1 MAELKII
8 SVVMAAGA
16 STRMRSPLSKLLH
29 PLLGYSIIERA
40 WNQASF
46 ISSDVCMIIG
56 HQRDEIKK
64 SLEAYWQAS
73 GHLEGKKC
81 HWVVQDPPLG
91 TGDAL
96 KKALSILEKESD
108 EAQVFIMGG
117 DAVLL
122 RPTTLKDFFQN
133 HFQTKSVL
141 SFLSAHFQPN
151 NSYGRV
157 VRDSQGNVLKIVEA
171 KNASP
176 EQLQITEINAGF
188 YLCSLGLLREAIS
201 KITANAKTAEFY
213 LTDAIEYARG
223 QNLLVTAAV
232 LMDATES
239 LGINNQED
247 LFMARRVLQNRINQR
262 WMIEGVRMD
271 DPSSTWIDEAVEIDV
286 PAHLEMGVQLRGHT
300 KIQSGVRVGSYSI
313 VEDSVLAA
321 DSVIEAFSHL
331 KQAQVGAESQVGP
344 FARLRAGTNLAEKV
358 KIGNFVEVKKS
369 SFARGAKANHL
380 SYIGDTQIGEDSN
393 IGAGTITCN
402 YDGYD
407 KHKTLIGKNVFIG
420 SNSSLVAPVE
430 LGDGAVVGAGSV
442 ITANLPAHSLG
453 LARSDQKVLNE
464 GGKKFRE
471 KRQKSSKFES

>member
-1 MAELKII
+1 VAESKII

-46 ISSDVCMIIG
+46 ISSDICMIVG
-56 HQRDEIKK
+56 HQRDELKK
-64 SLEAYWQAS
+64 SLELYWEKS

-96 KKALSILEKESD
+96 RKALIALEKEAD

-117 DAVLL
+117 DAILL

-133 HFQTKSVL
+133 HFQTKSVV
-141 SFLSAHFQPN
+141 SFLSAHLQPQN
-151 NSYGRV
+151 AYGRV
-157 VRDSQGNVLKIVEA
+157 IRDAQGNVQKIVEV
-171 KNASP
+171 KNATP
-176 EQLQITEINAGF
+176 EELQITEINAGF

-201 KITANAKTAEFY
+201 KMTANAKTGEFY
-213 LTDAIEYARG
+213 LTDIIEYARSK
-223 QNLLVTAAV
+223 NLLITAAI
-232 LMDATES
+232 LLDATES

-262 WMIEGVRMD
+262 WLIEGIRMD
-271 DPSSTWIDEAVEIDV
+271 DPSTTWIDESVELQA
-286 PAHLEMGVQLRGHT
+286 PAHLEMGVQLRGQT

-313 VEDSVLAA
+313 IEDSLLAA
-321 DSVIEAFSHL
+321 DSVVEAFSHL
-331 KQAQVGAESQVGP
+331 KEAQVGSQSQVGP
-344 FARLRAGTNLAEKV
+344 FARLRTGSELGEKV

-369 SFARGAKANHL
+369 KFARGSKANHL
-380 SYIGDTQIGEDSN
+380 SYIGDTQVGEESN

-402 YDGYD
+402 YDGFE
-407 KHKTLIGKNVFIG
+407 KHNTLIGKNVFIG

-430 LGDGAVVGAGSV
+430 LGEGVVVGAGSV
-442 ITANLPAHSLG
+442 ITASLPAHSLG
-453 LARSDQKVLNE
+453 LTRSEQKVLKE

-471 KRQKSSKFES
+471 KRGKL

>member
-1 MAELKII
+1 VADPKII

-29 PLLGYSIIERA
+29 PLLGYSIVERA

-46 ISSDVCMIIG
+46 ISSDICMVVG
-56 HQRDEIKK
+56 HQRDELRK
-64 SLEAYWQAS
+64 SLESYWETS

-96 KKALSILEKESD
+96 RKALGALEKEGD

-122 RPTTLKDFFQN
+122 RPTTIRDFFQN

-141 SFLSAHFQPN
+141 SFLTAHFQPN
-151 NSYGRV
+151 NAYGRV
-157 VRDSQGNVLKIVEA
+157 VRDAQGNVQKIVEA

-176 EQLQITEINAGF
+176 QELQLTEINAGF
-188 YLCSLGLLREAIS
+188 YLCSLGLLREALS
-201 KITANAKTAEFY
+201 KITANAKTGEFY
-213 LTDAIEYARG
+213 ITDMVEFAR
-223 QNLLVTAAV
+223 QKNLLVTAAV

-239 LGINNQED
+239 LGINTQED

-262 WMIEGVRMD
+262 WMLEGVRMD
-271 DPSSTWIDEAVEIDV
+271 DPSTTWIDECVEMQA
-286 PAHLEMGVQLRGHT
+286 PAYLEMGVQLRGQT
-300 KIQSGVRVGSYSI
+300 KIQSGTRVGSYSI
-313 VEDSVLAA
+313 VEDSYLGE

-331 KQAQVGAESQVGP
+331 KEAQVGSQSQVGP
-344 FARLRAGTNLAEKV
+344 YARLRAGSELGEKV

-369 SFARGAKANHL
+369 KFARGSKANHL
-380 SYIGDTQIGEDSN
+380 SYVGDTQVGEDSN

-402 YDGYD
+402 YDGFD
-407 KHKTLIGKNVFIG
+407 KHKTQIGKNVFIG

-430 LGDGAVVGAGSV
+430 LGDGAMVGAGSV
-442 ITANLPAHSLG
+442 ITKSLPAHSLG
-453 LARSDQKVLNE
+453 LTRSEQRVLSE
-464 GGKKFRE
+464 GGRKFRE
-471 KRQKSSKFES
+471 RRKKS